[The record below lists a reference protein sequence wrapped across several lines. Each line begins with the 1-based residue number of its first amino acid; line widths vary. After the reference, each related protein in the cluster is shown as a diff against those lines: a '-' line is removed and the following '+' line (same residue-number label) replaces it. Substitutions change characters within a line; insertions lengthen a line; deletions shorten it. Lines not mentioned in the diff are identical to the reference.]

1 MRRDTAVWLIAVA
14 VLGMALFAGC
24 GKSKESEGPQAQM
37 PGVYGQ
43 QPGVYGQQPSVY
55 GQQPGVY
62 GQQPG
67 AYPGAYGQ
75 QQMQPALTQP
85 AEPVEVEPAGPPYRE
100 LYEQG
105 ELTDEELREEHELQ
119 QVERELGYPVGP
131 E

>member
-1 MRRDTAVWLIAVA
+1 MRRHTTAWLIAVA
-14 VLGMALFAGC
+14 VLGMALFVGC

-43 QPGVYGQQPSVY
+43 QPGA
-55 GQQPGVY
+55 Y

-67 AYPGAYGQ
+67 AYGQQPDAYGQQPGAYGQQPGAYGQ
-75 QQMQPALTQP
+75 QQMQA
-85 AEPVEVEPAGPPYRE
+85 AEPEEVEPAGPPYRE